1 MALCARPQLAAL
13 PLAAGSFF
21 AGMGAHK
28 AWSQL
33 NYLLE
38 PGLERIGRGLPAAW
52 RGSEAPFVA
61 ALGADAGHCAEAAG
75 AARDGRVSL
84 TTPAVMRA
92 EVADGRAHH
101 AHAATYA

>member
-1 MALCARPQLAAL
+1 MAAPLLLRLSVVLPSAGATLCTPARAGAL
-13 PLAAGSFF
+13 VRRLEAGLGKKSGDGRCCGHCLAAGSFF

-52 RGSEAPFVA
+52 RG
-61 ALGADAGHCAEAAG
+61 
-75 AARDGRVSL
+75 
-84 TTPAVMRA
+84 
-92 EVADGRAHH
+92 
-101 AHAATYA
+101 

>member
-1 MALCARPQLAAL
+1 MHNALSSARSFSAASNERWTWLCARPQLAAL

-38 PGLERIGRGLPAAW
+38 PGLERIGSGLPAAW
-52 RGSEAPFVA
+52 RG
-61 ALGADAGHCAEAAG
+61 
-75 AARDGRVSL
+75 
-84 TTPAVMRA
+84 
-92 EVADGRAHH
+92 
-101 AHAATYA
+101 